1 MGNKK
6 HNDNQRFSDMTTWLH
21 TPLGKNL
28 LGTEFSLLKNMIDRR
43 FGYHLL
49 QLSCADI
56 AVYRDSPIGHKFCMT
71 PSTKVKNGGL
81 VAEAEAISLVSES
94 VDLVVLHHVLDYS
107 ADPHQLLR
115 EADRVLIAG
124 GHMLI
129 IGFNPFSTWGVR
141 HKLGRKF
148 DNSPWESNLF
158 SSMRL
163 SDWLKLLDF
172 KVEQVQ
178 YGLHSLPINS
188 PRLIRYSSFV
198 GKLAQRLNWPTG
210 GIYVISA
217 KKQVLPMTPI
227 REPWKDISRK
237 ARDLALG
244 ENVNIAASQ
253 PQKKHCINEYYGIN
267 QDCE

>member
-1 MGNKK
+1 MSNKK
-6 HNDNQRFSDMTTWLH
+6 SNESRNFSEMTEWLQ
-21 TPLGKNL
+21 TPLGENL
-28 LGTEFSLLKNMIDRR
+28 LQAEISLLENMINRR

-56 AVYRDSPIGHKFCMT
+56 TMFDDSPIGHKFSLT

-81 VAEAEAISLVSES
+81 VAQAEAIPLAGES
-94 VDLVVLHHVLDYS
+94 VDMVVLHHALDYS
-107 ADPHQLLR
+107 EHPHQLLR

-124 GHMLI
+124 GHLLI

-141 HKLGRKF
+141 HKFGRRAGK
-148 DNSPWESNLF
+148 SPWQSNLL

-172 KVEQVQ
+172 KIEQVH
-178 YGLHSLPINS
+178 YGLYSLPINS
-188 PRLIRYSSFV
+188 SKFIRYSSFL

-217 KKQVLPMTPI
+217 KKQALPMTPI
-227 REPWKDISRK
+227 REPWKAIPRK
-237 ARDLALG
+237 AKGLALG
-244 ENVNIAASQ
+244 DNVSIAPTQS
-253 PQKKHCINEYYGIN
+253 HNETRH
-267 QDCE
+267 